1 MEPSATC
8 DLGQL
13 SASHKTDF
21 PAVSVVIPCRDE
33 ERFLEAC
40 LDSLIA
46 NSYPQ
51 GRLELLIVDG
61 MSTDQTNIIAKRF
74 TQRYPHIRLLENPKR
89 TIPAAMNTGILQSRG
104 EIILK
109 ADAHSIYPSN
119 YIADCVRHLL
129 DFKADMAG
137 GMWVIAPREN
147 THIARS
153 ISLALSHWFAS
164 GNAYI
169 KIGSKNPRWA
179 DTAAFGCWKRETLNK
194 LGLFDEDLAG
204 SSDMDLNVR
213 LRKAGGKILLVPDI
227 KVTYFAD
234 SDLKSLWKHNLS
246 DGVWATYVLK
256 FGKHA
261 TSWRHWAP
269 LAFVSSLLVAGI
281 LALLLVQAAW
291 VLAGLCGV
299 YGVLSLAASVQLS
312 LRMNTL
318 EYLRTLPIVFATRH
332 VAHGLGALYG
342 LVLAIIPGLVWRGRR
357 AANA

>member
-1 MEPSATC
+1 MEPSITC

-13 SASHKTDF
+13 ATSHTTDF

-33 ERFLEAC
+33 ERFLEGC
-40 LDSLIA
+40 LDSLLA
-46 NSYPQ
+46 NSYPKN
-51 GRLELLIVDG
+51 RLEILIVDG
-61 MSTDQTNIIAKRF
+61 MSTDRTSTIAERF
-74 TQRYPHIRLLENPKR
+74 IQRYPNIRLLENPKQ
-89 TIPAAMNTGILQSRG
+89 TIPCAMNVGILHSNG

-109 ADAHSIYPSN
+109 ADAHSVYPPN
-119 YIADCVRHLL
+119 YIEGCVRHLL
-129 DFKADMAG
+129 DFNADMAG
-137 GMWVIAPREN
+137 GMWVITPRED

-179 DTAAFGCWKRETLNK
+179 DTAAFGCWKRETLHK
-194 LGLFDEDLAG
+194 LGLFNEDLAG
-204 SSDMDLNVR
+204 SSDMELNVR
-213 LRKAGGKILLVPDI
+213 LRKTGGKILLVPDI
-227 KVTYFAD
+227 KVMYFAD
-234 SDLKSLWKHNLS
+234 SDLKSFWKHNLS

-269 LAFVSSLLVAGI
+269 LAFVSGLACAGI
-281 LALLLVQAAW
+281 LAPIFVPAAW
-291 VLAGLCGV
+291 VFAGLCGA
-299 YGVLSLAASVQLS
+299 YGVLSLAASAQLS
-312 LRMNTL
+312 LRTNTL
-318 EYLRTLPIVFATRH
+318 DYLWTLPIVFATRH

-342 LVLAIIPGLVWRGRR
+342 LVLASIPGLVWRGRR

>member
-1 MEPSATC
+1 MEPIANSDADHLSAT
-8 DLGQL
+8 
-13 SASHKTDF
+13 HMTDF

-33 ERFLEAC
+33 ERSLVAC
-40 LDSLIA
+40 LDSLIV
-46 NSYPQ
+46 NSYPKS
-51 GRLELLIVDG
+51 RLEILIVDG
-61 MSTDQTNIIAKRF
+61 MSIDKTNTIAKDF
-74 TQRYPHIRLLENPKR
+74 AQRYSHIRLLENPKR
-89 TIPAAMNTGILQSRG
+89 TIPAAMNLGILQSSG

-109 ADAHSIYPSN
+109 ADAHSTYPSN
-119 YIADCVRHLL
+119 YIEGCVRHLL
-129 DFKADMAG
+129 GFKADMVG
-137 GMWVIAPREN
+137 GVWVITPREN

-153 ISLALSHWFAS
+153 ISVALSHWFAS

-169 KIGSKNPRWA
+169 KIGSKGPRWA

-234 SDLKSLWKHNLS
+234 SDLKSLWNHNLS

-256 FGKHA
+256 FGKQA

-269 LAFVSSLLVAGI
+269 LAFVFSLFGAGI
-281 LALLLVQAAW
+281 LALLFSPAAW
-291 VLAGLCGV
+291 LLAGLCGV
-299 YGVLSLAASVQLS
+299 YGLLSLAASAHLS
-312 LRMNTL
+312 LRMKSL
-318 EYLRTLPIVFATRH
+318 EYLGTLPIIFAARH